1 MSHCV
6 LMKDLPGRVA
16 CGLLAAALTLAGCQL
31 SRPIGEH
38 PALQG
43 APASADSSTEARV
56 AALFATAR
64 NDFGC
69 ERVDVVLTFDR
80 RYANSA
86 SVRYVVD
93 GCGKRALYAE
103 TCESYPACRYLLLSI
118 MPVPLRAPA
127 GAPSAAPPAGEASF

>member
-1 MSHCV
+1 
-6 LMKDLPGRVA
+6 MKDLLGRMA
-16 CGLLAAALTLAGCQL
+16 WGLLAGALALAGCQF
-31 SRPIGEH
+31 SRPTGEH
-38 PALQG
+38 PSLQG

-64 NDFGC
+64 KDFGC

-103 TCESYPACRYLLLSI
+103 TCEAYPTCRYLLLSI
-118 MPVPLRAPA
+118 MEVPFRAPV
-127 GAPSAAPPAGEASF
+127 GAPSTPPAGEASF